1 MGGSNEVADDMIPVV
16 TLLEESMVNE
26 PSGVVELKVTLMD
39 GEKNDDDNIIVE
51 SEVTLELPSGP

>member
-16 TLLEESMVNE
+16 TLLEESMVDE

>member
-16 TLLEESMVNE
+16 TLLEESMVDE

-51 SEVTLELPSGP
+51 SKVTLELPSGP

>member
-16 TLLEESMVNE
+16 TLLEKNVVDE

>member
-16 TLLEESMVNE
+16 TLLEENMVDE